1 MSEIEDIILSRDWR
15 SMAELRPFLAD
26 DFCTQAA
33 RLILNSPGRALIA
46 TGFYITRAG
55 ASETDGPPG
64 AYFIGRALQA
74 MGFQVTYVSDHYSTP
89 LFKGLVAPA
98 DVVEFPMADVETS
111 EAFAVDLLEQLQPS
125 LLIAIERC
133 SFTTPGTYLN
143 ARGEDTS
150 EYHAKLDYLFMH
162 HDKTI
167 GIGDGGNEI
176 GMGNLTEQIVKVKA
190 LPNDPATTT
199 VTELVVATVS
209 NWGGYG
215 LIAALSLLAGWD
227 LLPSVEEEED
237 VIRAIVENG
246 AIDAKAGKPVPAV
259 DGFTLEENGQTLE
272 ALHSLLNRHGI
283 ISAGS

>member
-1 MSEIEDIILSRDWR
+1 MSEIEDIILSRDRR
-15 SMAELRPFLAD
+15 SMSELRPFLAN

-33 RLILNSPGRALIA
+33 KLILNAPGRALIA

-64 AYFIGRALQA
+64 AYFIGRALKA

-89 LFKGLVAPA
+89 LFEGLV
-98 DVVEFPMADVETS
+98 DRTDIVEFPMADAETS

-125 LLIAIERC
+125 VVIAIERC
-133 SFTTPGTYLN
+133 SFTTPGRYLN

-162 HDKTI
+162 HDKSI

-176 GMGNLTEQIVKVKA
+176 GMGNLNRQISTVKA
-190 LPNDPATTT
+190 LPNEPATTT
-199 VTELVVATVS
+199 VSELVIASVS

-215 LIAALSLLAGWD
+215 LIAALSLLAGWN
-227 LLPSVEEEED
+227 LLPSVAEEEH
-237 VIRAIVENG
+237 VIRAIVGNG

-259 DGFTLEENGQTLE
+259 DGFSLEENGQTME
-272 ALHSLLNRHGI
+272 ALHSLLDRHGI
-283 ISAGS
+283 ISA